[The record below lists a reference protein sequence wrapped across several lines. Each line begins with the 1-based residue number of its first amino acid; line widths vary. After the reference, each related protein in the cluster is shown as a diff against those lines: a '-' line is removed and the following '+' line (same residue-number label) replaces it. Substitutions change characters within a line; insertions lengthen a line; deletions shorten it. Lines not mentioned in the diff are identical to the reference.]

1 MERRGRRDRRPDASA
16 RRRARGDASIRYGN
30 FDTQVYQ
37 ASVGGPLWR
46 DKAFVSLAGI
56 ENRRD
61 GYVRNVFR
69 HEPLD
74 DRDLLA
80 GRVRLVAK
88 PFPRLEVALTGEGEH
103 ARDGPTALVPIDG
116 PDPFR
121 VAVDTPGRQQSDG
134 SLGALRLRWAGPGV
148 EVRSITARRWFD
160 SPDNETDLDASPRPL
175 LVAEDDHRFRI
186 WSEEVHV
193 ASTGAAARFRWH
205 VGGFFED
212 TATRRLTAFRV
223 TSPPIRDTQVGDF
236 GSRTLAAFGRTTVV
250 MLPGVELTAGLR
262 YENFRPRWTAGAS
275 SSSARS
281 R

>member
-1 MERRGRRDRRPDASA
+1 VRGRPVVDRRSCD
-16 RRRARGDASIRYGN
+16 
-30 FDTQVYQ
+30 
-37 ASVGGPLWR
+37 
-46 DKAFVSLAGI
+46 
-56 ENRRD
+56 
-61 GYVRNVFR
+61 VRHWCV
-69 HEPLD
+69 
-74 DRDLLA
+74 
-80 GRVRLVAK
+80 
-88 PFPRLEVALTGEGEH
+88 
-103 ARDGPTALVPIDG
+103 
-116 PDPFR
+116 
-121 VAVDTPGRQQSDG
+121 
-134 SLGALRLRWAGPGV
+134 
-148 EVRSITARRWFD
+148 
-160 SPDNETDLDASPRPL
+160 SPDNETDHDANPRPRR
-175 LVAEDDHRFRI
+175 VAEHDHRVHI

-250 MLPGVELTAGLR
+250 MLPGVELTAGFR